1 MRLFFPGGVIFF
13 KKMCEMANTTHRGML
28 GNLTNGQLEGI
39 RLEQNKWPFWITSS
53 NTAQT

>member
-1 MRLFFPGGVIFF
+1 MRLFFSWWSDFL